1 MFLLS
6 PSAPSPSL
14 SLVANLRKEP
24 RHAVAVAVVPKG
36 SKRHN
41 LLLELGEDE
50 DLRHLL
56 AIGALFKK
64 GRTSLVVHR
73 YHYDALAYE
82 GKWTRSAISSWLQ
95 EVAFPPVNYLP
106 QFAPTKFLTR
116 NPFGILLV
124 VKPGH
129 HTPELAK
136 ALEPHAARLKDKLK
150 VSFFARTPSTQQLCE
165 MYGVRSSDEF
175 LLIERPK
182 EGGLAKG
189 HSHVPKSPKYR
200 VENVSAADVDLFFK
214 QYESGQLPRYLM
226 SSKAKAEPQIQEGL
240 RELTGWDF
248 LEVVQ
253 DPKVSVLVE
262 FVSEKCEACE
272 EFDAA
277 YREVARRVLH
287 RKTQRGRSPSLSR
300 VVIARIDQS
309 ANEHTELIK
318 GTPWLRFWPAS
329 AMKKPVEVEFRSV
342 DTILDFLDEQ
352 EMALEDSE
360 EEPRK
365 RKPAKEL

>member
-1 MFLLS
+1 MGALACALFATAVLCSAQEFPKGLLAVEPADADDAVKHFVDS
-6 PSAPSPSL
+6 HM
-14 SLVANLRKEP
+14 EP

-129 HTPELAK
+129 HSPELAK

-214 QYESGQLPRYLM
+214 QYESGLRKHPEARRGCAVSKGCFPQPPPTPHMTPMYVHRVASTPMFIVFMPRQLQRW
-226 SSKAKAEPQIQEGL
+226 Q
-240 RELTGWDF
+240 LTGNTRPTF
-248 LEVVQ
+248 GQ
-253 DPKVSVLVE
+253 
-262 FVSEKCEACE
+262 
-272 EFDAA
+272 
-277 YREVARRVLH
+277 
-287 RKTQRGRSPSLSR
+287 
-300 VVIARIDQS
+300 
-309 ANEHTELIK
+309 
-318 GTPWLRFWPAS
+318 
-329 AMKKPVEVEFRSV
+329 
-342 DTILDFLDEQ
+342 
-352 EMALEDSE
+352 
-360 EEPRK
+360 
-365 RKPAKEL
+365 